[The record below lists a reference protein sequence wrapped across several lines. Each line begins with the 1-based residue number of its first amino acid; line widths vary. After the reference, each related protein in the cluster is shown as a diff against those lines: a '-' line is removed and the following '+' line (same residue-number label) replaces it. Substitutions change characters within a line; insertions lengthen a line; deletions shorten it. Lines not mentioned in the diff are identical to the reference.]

1 MSVPSALVWFQFAV
15 CLILIVFAGVK
26 LSKYADVIADK
37 TGMGGTWIGLILL
50 AVVTSLPE
58 LATGISSVTVAN
70 VPDIAAGDIMGSC
83 VFNLLIIV
91 VLDFLHPD
99 EPVYRKASQGHILSA
114 GFGIMLLGLTAFSIL
129 LIHLGVSYPIG
140 HIGIYAIPILIIYG
154 IAMISVF
161 RYETKHIA
169 EFTDA
174 LPDRYPA
181 MSLQQAITKYI
192 AAAVVVVA
200 AGSWLPF
207 VAKELSNLMGWEH
220 SFVGTLF
227 VAFVTSAPELVTT
240 IAALKIGAL
249 DMAVSNLFGSN
260 LFNILILVIDDFFYL
275 KGPLLMDV
283 SPAHAVSAL
292 SALMMTGVAIVGLLY
307 RPKTQLFHKVGWA
320 SVFLLLVYFVNSYV
334 LFRFG
339 D

>member
-1 MSVPSALVWFQFAV
+1 MSIPIIIVWLQFSV
-15 CLILIVFAGVK
+15 CLALIVFAGVK
-26 LSKYADVIADK
+26 LSRYADVIADK

-70 VPDIAAGDIMGSC
+70 VPDIAVGDIMGSC

-91 VLDFLHPD
+91 VLDFLNPD

-114 GFGIMLLGLTAFSIL
+114 GFGIMLIGFSAFSIL
-129 LIHLGVSYPIG
+129 LIHLGVSFPIG
-140 HIGIYAIPILIIYG
+140 HIGIYSLPILILYA
-154 IAMISVF
+154 IAMVSVF

-174 LPDRYPA
+174 LPDRYPT
-181 MSLQQAITKYI
+181 MSLRDAILRYL
-192 AAAVVVVA
+192 AAAFVVVA

-207 VAKELSNLMGWEH
+207 VAKELSEIMGWEH

-240 IAALKIGAL
+240 IAALQIGAL
-249 DMAVSNLFGSN
+249 DMAISNLFGSN
-260 LFNILILVIDDFFYL
+260 LFNILILVIDDMFYL
-275 KGPLLMDV
+275 EGPLLADV

-292 SALMMTGVAIVGLLY
+292 SALMMTGVAIVSLLY

-339 D
+339 E